1 MSPCTDGKGQSWDLW
16 FAFKNNAEIFHFFFI
31 YFFSLMA
38 EKQQQFSKSLNHP
51 DTECKVHVCLF
62 L

>member
-1 MSPCTDGKGQSWDLW
+1 MEKV
-16 FAFKNNAEIFHFFFI
+16 KVEIYGLLLRTMQKYFI
-31 YFFSLMA
+31 FFFSLMA

>member
-1 MSPCTDGKGQSWDLW
+1 MEKV
-16 FAFKNNAEIFHFFFI
+16 KVEIYGLLLRTMQKYFIFFFI

>member
-1 MSPCTDGKGQSWDLW
+1 MEKV
-16 FAFKNNAEIFHFFFI
+16 KVEIYGLLLRTMQKYVIFFFI

-38 EKQQQFSKSLNHP
+38 EKQQQFNKSLNHP

>member
-1 MSPCTDGKGQSWDLW
+1 MEKV
-16 FAFKNNAEIFHFFFI
+16 KVEIYGLLLRTMQKYLIFFFI